1 MRYAA
6 GLAALLLASIIAADA
21 AEPRDQGGGPHARF
35 VHPHHRT
42 HPFVFHSFFFF
53 GAPVFAPVP
62 VALYPAM
69 PYPAYIVAPIPGYPN
84 CYQYQT
90 TVIAGGF
97 LQPVYGTTCL
107 GADGVWY
114 SY

>member
-1 MRYAA
+1 MRCSA
-6 GLAALLLASIIAADA
+6 GLALLLLASIIATGA
-21 AEPRDQGGGPHARF
+21 AEARDHGARPHVRF
-35 VHPHHRT
+35 VHPRH
-42 HPFVFHSFFFF
+42 HPFAFRSFFFL
-53 GAPVFAPVP
+53 GTPAFAPVP
-62 VALYPAM
+62 VALYPAT

-84 CYQYQT
+84 CYEYET
-90 TVIAGGF
+90 TVIAGAF